1 MKHQREKP
9 FTPLPL
15 PPPHDKRVLD
25 GLVEKKVI
33 SASDQS
39 KWEPRHAMCSDT
51 DFLLS
56 RPTAHQS
63 IEKLRQVLT
72 VCVLSALVNNG
83 NGYIGYLQN
92 LRRVYA
98 SNLFGCSS
106 GIDCHTLEPLLV
118 LKFITWV

>member
-1 MKHQREKP
+1 MRPHLWSARECDCPSVQSRFIISAAVPLRMWMTHLGVFVLGRNRQREQT

-15 PPPHDKRVLD
+15 PPPQDKRLLD

-72 VCVLSALVNNG
+72 AWVLSA
-83 NGYIGYLQN
+83 
-92 LRRVYA
+92 
-98 SNLFGCSS
+98 
-106 GIDCHTLEPLLV
+106 DV
-118 LKFITWV
+118 LAL

>member
-1 MKHQREKP
+1 LGRKHQREKT

-15 PPPHDKRVLD
+15 PPAHDKRVLD

-33 SASDQS
+33 SASNQS

-63 IEKLRQVLT
+63 IEKLREVLT
-72 VCVLSALVNNG
+72 AWVLSA
-83 NGYIGYLQN
+83 
-92 LRRVYA
+92 
-98 SNLFGCSS
+98 
-106 GIDCHTLEPLLV
+106 DV
-118 LKFITWV
+118 LAL